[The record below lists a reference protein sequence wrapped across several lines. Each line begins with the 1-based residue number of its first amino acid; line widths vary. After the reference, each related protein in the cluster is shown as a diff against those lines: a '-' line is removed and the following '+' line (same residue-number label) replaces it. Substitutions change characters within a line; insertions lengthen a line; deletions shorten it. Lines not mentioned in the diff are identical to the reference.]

1 MKKPILLTIMLL
13 LGLVAAAADRNAV
26 REAQAVIERTF
37 GEFPRH
43 VVMKAVPAEEG
54 QSDDYFQYEVRRG
67 VLRIEANNTIALCRG
82 FYDYILRN
90 GYGIASW
97 SGNRLELPERLPDCG
112 LRRVESPFSHRLY
125 YNVCTNGYTTPF
137 WGWEEWEREK
147 SDRSH
152 VVL

>member
-67 VLRIEANNTIALCRG
+67 VLPADLTSTGPIC
-82 FYDYILRN
+82 
-90 GYGIASW
+90 
-97 SGNRLELPERLPDCG
+97 
-112 LRRVESPFSHRLY
+112 
-125 YNVCTNGYTTPF
+125 
-137 WGWEEWEREK
+137 
-147 SDRSH
+147 
-152 VVL
+152 